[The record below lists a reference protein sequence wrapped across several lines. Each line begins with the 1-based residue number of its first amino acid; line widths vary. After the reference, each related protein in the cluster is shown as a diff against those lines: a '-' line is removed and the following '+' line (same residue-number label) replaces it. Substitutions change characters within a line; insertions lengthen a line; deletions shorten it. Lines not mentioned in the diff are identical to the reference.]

1 MKEDNR
7 LSEVIVFIIALC
19 LMAWMLAG
27 CCPCK
32 QLATS
37 MQDSVRV
44 EVVERIVE
52 VRDTAYV
59 EVAGD
64 KQVVTTRDTTSFL
77 ENDFAYSRASVVRGG
92 LYHELVTKRHRLA
105 FPITIPTLRRDSIV
119 YQGFFRTEV
128 VEVAKP
134 LTWWQQTQIIGFWI
148 MFSIAFIA
156 ILLKILKAKMGLFW
170 RK

>member
-1 MKEDNR
+1 M
-7 LSEVIVFIIALC
+7 FIIALC
-19 LMAWMLAG
+19 LMVWLLAG
-27 CCPCK
+27 CCPCRH
-32 QLATS
+32 LTTS
-37 MQDSVRV
+37 SQDSVRV

-92 LYHELVTKRHRLA
+92 LYHELVTKHHRLA

-119 YQGFFRTEV
+119 YQGFYRTEV

-134 LTWWQQTQIIGFWI
+134 LTWWQQTQIKGFWVMLLILTIIYLWKMLKQKI
-148 MFSIAFIA
+148 M
-156 ILLKILKAKMGLFW
+156 LL
-170 RK
+170 

>member
-1 MKEDNR
+1 MEEDNR
-7 LSEVIVFIIALC
+7 LSEVVVFIIALC
-19 LMAWMLAG
+19 LMVWLLAG
-27 CCPCK
+27 CCPCRH
-32 QLATS
+32 LTAS
-37 MQDSVRV
+37 SQDSVRV

-92 LYHELVTKRHRLA
+92 LYHELVTKSSRLA

-119 YQGFFRTEV
+119 YQGFYRTEV

-134 LTWWQQTQIIGFWI
+134 LTWWQQTQIKGFWVMLAI
-148 MFSIAFIA
+148 VTILYFIR
-156 ILLKILKAKMGLFW
+156 KMRKKVGLFP
-170 RK
+170 